1 MGLADVA
8 AAVMGPVAGAVTGLT
23 WELSTRAAPQ
33 HASPPRVLWIP
44 QAASYAPPRK
54 DASNPR
60 RLYSWRQTVRIL
72 VWAETIA
79 AVEELHV
86 RVVREL
92 HRTAHAVMR
101 LGAGQWVDTE
111 GATTLGELYSFVV
124 DFDFAL
130 TEATASTATVDT
142 ATADTDTTVAGDGSM
157 DFGEQ

>member
-8 AAVMGPVAGAVTGLT
+8 ADVMGPVATAVTGLT
-23 WELSTRAAPQ
+23 WEISTRAVPQ

-44 QAASYAPPRK
+44 QAASYGPPRK

-60 RLYSWRQTVRIL
+60 RLYTWRQTVRVM

-86 RVVREL
+86 RVVRGL
-92 HRTAHAVMR
+92 YRQAHAVMR
-101 LGAGQWVDTE
+101 LGAGQWVDVE
-111 GATTLGELYSFVV
+111 GATTLGELYSFLV

-130 TEATASTATVDT
+130 ADATASTATIET
-142 ATADTDTTVAGDGSM
+142 ATADTSSSAAGDGFM

>member
-8 AAVMGPVAGAVTGLT
+8 AAVMTPVVTALPALT
-23 WELSTRAAPQ
+23 WELSTRAVPQ

-44 QAASYAPPRK
+44 QAGAYAPPRK

-60 RLYSWRQTVRIL
+60 RLYTWRQSVRIL
-72 VWAETIA
+72 VWAESIT
-79 AVEELHV
+79 AVEELHTL
-86 RVVREL
+86 VVREL

-101 LGAGQWVDTE
+101 LGAGQWVDVE
-111 GATTLGELYSFVV
+111 GATTLGELYSFAV
-124 DFDFAL
+124 DFDFAV
-130 TEATASTATVDT
+130 TEATASTATIDT